1 MPNTTELHGIGNAI
15 NSKHDVV
22 LQRLD
27 TLMKN
32 NGKQILYS
40 TDAFRD
46 VDKWISR
53 PVIYADAEIGPVRH
67 PTNDEVN
74 GGNLP
79 PGMSVQGRITSAYLG
94 TGEPTLRGKIEIDD
108 PALDAQTSAGE
119 MSLSTGFSATIE
131 NIEGQD
137 QITGSVVPNHVL
149 MFRRG
154 ACPNCYPNDNSARF
168 ENLKTE
174 TIMDDE
180 AKGLF
185 KKFTEAIENLRPS
198 AAVKEEIEDTKM
210 IDNTEAMKNITD
222 ENAALKAKLE
232 SMENAA
238 EQKKK
243 DGAWAEMK
251 NVVPAGWLGDKEPET
266 RAEFEN
272 NTPAFAVKLMK
283 FTVENKVGE
292 KNAEGSQIGDKKEL
306 TNAVEVEM
314 NNINADLAKKYGF
327 MITGGDE

>member
-53 PVIYADAEIGPVRH
+53 PVIYADAEVGPVRH

-74 GGNLP
+74 SGNLP

-149 MFRRG
+149 MFKRG

-168 ENLKTE
+168 ENLKTG

-180 AKGLF
+180 SKGLL
-185 KKFTEAIENLRPS
+185 KSIKEMLGNLKPAES
-198 AAVKEEIEDTKM
+198 VQEEIKTMDT
-210 IDNTEAMKNITD
+210 TELKNAIAERD
-222 ENAALKAKLE
+222 ALKARVE
-232 SMENAA
+232 AMENAA

-251 NVVPAGWLGDKEPET
+251 NVVPAGWLGDKEAAT
-266 RAEFEN
+266 REEFEN

-283 FTVENKVGE
+283 FTIENKVDE
-292 KNAEGSQIGDKKEL
+292 KKAEGSQIGDKKQL

>member
-1 MPNTTELHGIGNAI
+1 
-15 NSKHDVV
+15 
-22 LQRLD
+22 
-27 TLMKN
+27 
-32 NGKQILYS
+32 
-40 TDAFRD
+40 
-46 VDKWISR
+46 
-53 PVIYADAEIGPVRH
+53 
-67 PTNDEVN
+67 
-74 GGNLP
+74 
-79 PGMSVQGRITSAYLG
+79 
-94 TGEPTLRGKIEIDD
+94 
-108 PALDAQTSAGE
+108 

-149 MFRRG
+149 MFKRG

-168 ENLKTE
+168 ENLKTG

-180 AKGLF
+180 SKGLL
-185 KKFTEAIENLRPS
+185 KSIKEMLGNLKPAES
-198 AAVKEEIEDTKM
+198 VQEEIKTMDT
-210 IDNTEAMKNITD
+210 TELKNAIAERD
-222 ENAALKAKLE
+222 ALKARVE
-232 SMENAA
+232 AMENAA

>member
-74 GGNLP
+74 SGNLP

-168 ENLKTE
+168 ENLKTG

-180 AKGLF
+180 SKGLL
-185 KKFTEAIENLRPS
+185 KSIKEMLGNLKPAES
-198 AAVKEEIEDTKM
+198 VQEEIKTMDT
-210 IDNTEAMKNITD
+210 TELKNAIAERD
-222 ENAALKAKLE
+222 ALKARVE
-232 SMENAA
+232 AMENAA

-283 FTVENKVGE
+283 FTIENKVDE
-292 KNAEGSQIGDKKEL
+292 KKAEGSQIGDKKQL